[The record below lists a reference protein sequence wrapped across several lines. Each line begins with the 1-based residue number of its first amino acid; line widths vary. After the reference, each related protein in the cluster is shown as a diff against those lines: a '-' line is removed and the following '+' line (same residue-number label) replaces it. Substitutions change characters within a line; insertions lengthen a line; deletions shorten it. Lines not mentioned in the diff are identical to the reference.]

1 MLDLGFRQ
9 DGFIMDCVP
18 PISAAEDERGFM
30 QDAIHRKCVLA
41 PPRTTPANADRHH
54 EHSCDSTVRGHSQPL
69 AGLLR
74 RMVWSADN
82 NPVGCII

>member
-9 DGFIMDCVP
+9 DG
-18 PISAAEDERGFM
+18 
-30 QDAIHRKCVLA
+30 IHHKCVLVS
-41 PPRTTPANADRHH
+41 PRTTPANADRHH
-54 EHSCDSTVRGHSQPL
+54 EHSRDSTVRGHSQPL
-69 AGLLR
+69 ARLLR